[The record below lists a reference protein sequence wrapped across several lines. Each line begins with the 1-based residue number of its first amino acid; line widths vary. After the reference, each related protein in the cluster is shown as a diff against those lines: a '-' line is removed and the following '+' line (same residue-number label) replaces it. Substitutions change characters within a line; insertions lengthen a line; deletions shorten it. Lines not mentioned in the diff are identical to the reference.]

1 MPAKQRLDIALVDR
15 GLVESREKA
24 QALIIAGEVFVNGQ
38 KALKPGHAI
47 SPEAQVQ
54 VKQQLR
60 YVSRGGLKLEA
71 ALSAFG
77 ITATGKVC
85 LDVGTS
91 TGGFTDCLLQLG
103 ASRVYCVDTGAGQ
116 IDWKLRTD
124 PRVILRE
131 NTNARYLTSEI
142 VPEPVDIIVCDVS
155 FISVTLLIPV
165 LAPFLTRHGD
175 WVILVKPQFEVGR
188 GNVGKGGIVRDAK
201 LHEQACA
208 RVQAALE
215 AQGFYTEIMDSP
227 IAGMEG
233 NREFLMHAR
242 RTLSPPHVASP

>member
-1 MPAKQRLDIALVDR
+1 MPAKQRLDIALVAR

-47 SPEAQVQ
+47 SPEVQVQ

-60 YVSRGGLKLEA
+60 YVSRAGLKLEA
-71 ALSAFG
+71 ALASFG
-77 ITATGKVC
+77 ITVTNKVC

-91 TGGFTDCLLQLG
+91 TGGFTDCLLQHG

-116 IDWKLRTD
+116 IDWKLRMD

-142 VPEPVDIIVCDVS
+142 IPAPVEIVVCDVS
-155 FISVTLLIPV
+155 FISVTMLIPV
-165 LAPFLTRHGD
+165 LAPFLAPGGD

-188 GNVGKGGIVRDAK
+188 GNIGKGGIVRDPK

-208 RVQAALE
+208 RVRE
-215 AQGFYTEIMDSP
+215 AIESLGFRTELVDSP
-227 IAGMEG
+227 IAGMKG

-242 RTLSPPHVASP
+242 RGVGPK

>member
-1 MPAKQRLDIALVDR
+1 MPAKQRLDVALVER

-24 QALIIAGEVFVNGQ
+24 QALILAGEVLVNGQ
-38 KALKPGHAI
+38 KAQKPGHGVPAD
-47 SPEAQVQ
+47 AQLQ

-71 ALSAFG
+71 ALAHFK
-77 ITATGKVC
+77 ITVENKIC

-91 TGGFTDCLLQLG
+91 TGGFTDCLLQHG
-103 ASRVYCVDTGAGQ
+103 ARRVYCVDTGAGQ

-124 PRVILRE
+124 PRVVLRE
-131 NTNARYLTSEI
+131 NTNARYLTSDS
-142 VPEPVDIIVCDVS
+142 VGEPVEIIVCDVS

-165 LAPFLTRHGD
+165 LAPFLAEGGD

-188 GNVGKGGIVRDAK
+188 GNVGKGGIVRDPA
-201 LHEQACA
+201 LQRQACE
-208 RVQAALE
+208 RVRDALM
-215 AQGFYTEIMDSP
+215 ALRFSTELMDSP

-242 RTLSPPHVASP
+242 RVAVGALRSDC